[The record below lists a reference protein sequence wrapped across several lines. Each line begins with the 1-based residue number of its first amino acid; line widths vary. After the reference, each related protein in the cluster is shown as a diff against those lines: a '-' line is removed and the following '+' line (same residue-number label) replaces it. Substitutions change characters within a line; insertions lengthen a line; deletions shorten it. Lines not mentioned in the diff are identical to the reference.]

1 MQNARQRI
9 HCTIGEADGS
19 SSALAAAS
27 SSALAA
33 GYKSSSHFFAH
44 LQRKRPPHSFL
55 RRCTSACLSA
65 LDRKRPLTAAASGAA
80 PSDTRVRSAG
90 GRVLLESHLRWP
102 DKWVEPAAPEYPCA

>member
-19 SSALAAAS
+19 SSASAAAS

-44 LQRKRPPHSFL
+44 LQRKRPSHSF
-55 RRCTSACLSA
+55 S
-65 LDRKRPLTAAASGAA
+65 AAARPSVSDRNGRGRSQRDGAQRHASKVSG
-80 PSDTRVRSAG
+80 VG
-90 GRVLLESHLRWP
+90 GRVLLESHFRWP
-102 DKWVEPAAPEYPCA
+102 HKWVEPAVPEHPCA